1 MLTPFYGLRPFYV
14 FPLLFFRRRTVGPF
28 PFGAIAGRPPLALA
42 LVCQRRPYCSSGN
55 FSGSV
60 CVFTGSRWIYFC
72 GWCGVA
78 MRAPTLGAALE
89 HACNRHSVLL
99 CRGAFAPI
107 ARCSFSCRQP
117 ISCPQS
123 NCLFDGNLVMRISV
137 IGHGHKCQQAHCPQ
151 QRSNTQSNRPYVS
164 VCAAGPPAA
173 PPAGHRRS

>member
-1 MLTPFYGLRPFYV
+1 M
-14 FPLLFFRRRTVGPF
+14 
-28 PFGAIAGRPPLALA
+28 
-42 LVCQRRPYCSSGN
+42 C
-55 FSGSV
+55 
-60 CVFTGSRWIYFC
+60 FC

-123 NCLFDGNLVMRISV
+123 NCLFDGDLVMRISV
-137 IGHGHKCQQAHCPQ
+137 IGHGHKCQHAHCPPTTFKYTIEQ
-151 QRSNTQSNRPYVS
+151 AIC
-164 VCAAGPPAA
+164 VCLRGGAASGASGGPPAELSCKGRFIMPAWSIAA
-173 PPAGHRRS
+173 PQNNSTFRPTQWPIIDSSSTACVGYSHLDFMSHRPLNS

>member
-1 MLTPFYGLRPFYV
+1 M
-14 FPLLFFRRRTVGPF
+14 
-28 PFGAIAGRPPLALA
+28 
-42 LVCQRRPYCSSGN
+42 C
-55 FSGSV
+55 
-60 CVFTGSRWIYFC
+60 FC

-89 HACNRHSVLL
+89 HACNRHSVLS

-137 IGHGHKCQQAHCPQ
+137 IGHGHKCQHAHCPQ

-173 PPAGHRRS
+173 GPPAAPPAGHRRNSSSTACVGYSHLDFMSHRPLNS